1 MFSFAL
7 NMHINLCINYI
18 FKTEWY
24 FFKCTVVIKVIRKN
38 ERNEMFYLTMNSF
51 YLWLYGF
58 GHMVKDHSDRK
69 RGNPLLF
76 FPINNKDSFICTIP
90 QTG

>member
-38 ERNEMFYLTMNSF
+38 ERKEIFYLTMNSQHILF
-51 YLWLYGF
+51 MVIWLWTYGK
-58 GHMVKDHSDRK
+58 G
-69 RGNPLLF
+69 PLR
-76 FPINNKDSFICTIP
+76 
-90 QTG
+90 